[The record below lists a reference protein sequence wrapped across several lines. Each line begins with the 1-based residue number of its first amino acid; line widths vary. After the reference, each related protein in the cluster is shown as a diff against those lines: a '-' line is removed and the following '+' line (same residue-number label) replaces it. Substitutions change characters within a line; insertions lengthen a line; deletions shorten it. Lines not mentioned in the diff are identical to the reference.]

1 MTIENLEMLQEFVP
15 NGSYS
20 FGAVET
26 YRSDIFH
33 FRTGPNIS
41 VLEIWHAET
50 YNVLL
55 YGEHN
60 VSSDEDCWQILLKF
74 RMNKL
79 SEIVKMLKEECHQ
92 TGYDHGQK
100 KLRDDLKQLL
110 FPEKY

>member
-1 MTIENLEMLQEFVP
+1 MIDIDLLQEFIP

-41 VLEIWHAET
+41 VLEIWHAEK
-50 YNVLL
+50 YNIML

-60 VSSDEDCWQILLKF
+60 VLSDFDCWEILWKF
-74 RMNKL
+74 RQEQLPDIM
-79 SEIVKMLKEECHQ
+79 KMMMAEVRQ
-92 TGYDHGQK
+92 AGYQHGQK
-100 KLRDDLKQLL
+100 KLRDDLKELL
-110 FPEKY
+110 FPERYV